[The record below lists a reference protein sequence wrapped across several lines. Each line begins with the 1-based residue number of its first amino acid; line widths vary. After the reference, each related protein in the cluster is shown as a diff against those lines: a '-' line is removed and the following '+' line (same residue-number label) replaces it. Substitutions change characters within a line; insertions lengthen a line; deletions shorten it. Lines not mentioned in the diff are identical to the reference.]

1 MTNKIEPKYIF
12 YLNCNK
18 FIMDFIVVG
27 NLELV
32 GKIEIDGV
40 TVYVIRQNDT
50 VYITVE
56 LINLIP
62 VGLVVQVPGYE
73 PHIYF
78 DELEGPNIFPHFGKN
93 MYYYNIN
100 WIKIDTQFKIDFKI
114 DTEIK
119 SSAHRTLNQLIIEA
133 HEYKLEQEHHET
145 YLPLWI
151 IEI

>member
-1 MTNKIEPKYIF
+1 
-12 YLNCNK
+12 
-18 FIMDFIVVG
+18 MDFIVLG
-27 NLELV
+27 NLE
-32 GKIEIDGV
+32 IDGI

-78 DELEGPNIFPHFGKN
+78 DELEGPHIFPHFGKN
-93 MYYYNIN
+93 MYYYNLN
-100 WIKIDTQFKIDFKI
+100 WFEIDKQFEIDFKI
-114 DTEIK
+114 DIELT

-133 HEYKLEQEHHET
+133 HEYKLEQEYKHDET
-145 YLPLWI
+145 YLPLWP

>member
-1 MTNKIEPKYIF
+1 
-12 YLNCNK
+12 
-18 FIMDFIVVG
+18 MDFIVVG

-100 WIKIDTQFKIDFKI
+100 WVKIDFKI
-114 DTEIK
+114 DVEIK
-119 SSAHRTLNQLIIEA
+119 SSAHQTLNKLIIEA
-133 HEYKLEQEHHET
+133 HDNKLEQEHHET